1 MDLINYSIVVQ
12 ILSKILDNFFGS
24 SKLRRTVFLFSKIY
38 KNKHKRK
45 NIFCF
50 DIPYKIQIT

>member
-12 ILSKILDNFFGS
+12 ILSKILD
-24 SKLRRTVFLFSKIY
+24 KIFLLSKIY
-38 KNKHKRK
+38 KNKHNRK